1 MLNMNPFSHSKR
13 RASESALEGGP
24 MKRERSV
31 TRRALFAL
39 AGLGLV
45 GGGLSTMRAYAA
57 EAEAY
62 VSAFKV
68 REQTDGVGPFDD
80 DDEPGNDSGAN
91 NRIVRS
97 FDSVNYLLEYTTELT
112 DKSHPVTGTI
122 RLIAEFTLPMDP
134 SKARFDTQTLNWAI
148 EPKTTYVYTDGT
160 QSETWDRAKPVA
172 RQVYSAVRLLEGKG
186 ADDRVPG
193 AGQLSVG
200 ILVYAAVQGEKIDP
214 TFTLH
219 VEGDSR
225 SVSCKPEVVTVSS
238 YPRFNVRLTRYS
250 AAMSRQAYFNFD
262 DGSVNRED
270 AEGLVNGRHEAYAL
284 SLRLHNT
291 SSDKVLKGLE
301 IPVGPITFDLHMSTA
316 VKYADEAEE
325 RDMSDNPEWCP
336 LFWDY
341 KESVAGS
348 LNTKGKLGRNLAP
361 YEGTQSYPC
370 WTDFTNKG
378 GGSTACYNGGAWF
391 IEQDTVDDDVYHVT
405 VEGYQFDLEDF
416 TFPIRYP
423 GNSINVIDATPNI
436 GAFSAGYV
444 QFVAA
449 YPREVDATLN
459 YFLRAQIENF
469 HATTESTRD
478 VTWQQLTS
486 DDYSSFTVPL
496 YIPGTIDKYVEYVSV
511 PGGKTGNSPIWNA
524 GDGYGPVGADTRVAM
539 VLTYTGDKPIT
550 AWNTLL
556 KFDDK
561 LLYLPPADEFKAS
574 LSTSTVG
581 STAGDMVVFF
591 AAKPDGSG
599 WTDQTEMNQT
609 PEEGLIYFDTLEALE
624 ASGRTCVGL
633 LVEIRNCYVYGGR
646 DQAAAVTSIT
656 CYVRDDAEPGRVAVV
671 VNDLRAWHGDEM
683 PMSWGD
689 LDAVS
694 DGHYGTGEAGTE
706 HKQYIDGYLKP
717 YADIYR
723 NYAASIY
730 QNGALAGGH
739 TGGVR
744 YGDSLLIVGA
754 KNGITITVN
763 DRAGDR
769 PKTTYDLD
777 ANERTATFKVQPTL
791 KVSSSSTETPGVGLI
806 TDLNVEVTLPV
817 GLTYDDQTAN
827 LAPVEVTSNDDGTQI
842 IKWVIPNVAVGSAID
857 PITFACTIGAA
868 GTDHDVDNNEQLT
881 VESKVTSDLDQ
892 RKVSKE
898 NGNLSETTIVC
909 VKLAAISVFKQVTP
923 AHANPNE
930 PHSWT
935 LRFGNSSETDVTEV
949 GLVDTMP
956 YTGDNRGSNFHGTY
970 TVEKFTLDL
979 SSASKLVDD
988 IQNDLDAVLWVT
1000 ADTDAR
1006 TVGDDAMLSDPDAVQ
1021 RTFLGR
1027 PDSVSGG
1034 VYVWELG
1041 LSLDDIIAWG
1051 LVFDTMHGQEYL
1063 TITLDV
1069 TPEGA
1074 KSGDVY
1080 VNSFTEN
1087 AQGQAAIV
1095 HSNIV
1100 RHEVEDVS
1108 VAVRKVWDGVNGHT
1122 GTPNVTMTVIG
1133 TDGSERELMLTE
1145 DNGFAAATE
1154 RLPRYQ
1160 GDGSRITY
1168 TVEERNVPEGYEL
1181 SGIDGDD
1188 VHGFTVTNRALT
1200 EDVHLRKEPCDDTWI

>member
-1 MLNMNPFSHSKR
+1 MLNINHPHSKR
-13 RASESALEGGP
+13 RASESVPEGSP
-24 MKRERSV
+24 TKRERSV

-45 GGGLSTMRAYAA
+45 GGGLGATQALAA

-68 REQTDGVGPFDD
+68 REQTDGVGPFDA

-112 DKSHPVTGTI
+112 DRSHPVTGAI

-160 QSETWDRAKPVA
+160 QSETWDRTKPVA

-214 TFTLH
+214 TFKLH
-219 VEGDSR
+219 IEGDSR
-225 SVSCKPEVVTVSS
+225 SMSCKPEVVTVSS
-238 YPRFNVRLTRYS
+238 YPRFNVRLMRYS
-250 AAMSRQAYFNFD
+250 SSMNRQGYFNFD

-316 VKYADEAEE
+316 VKYADEADE
-325 RDMSDNPEWCP
+325 RDMSDDPEWCP
-336 LFWDY
+336 LLWDY
-341 KESVAGS
+341 KESVVGS
-348 LNTKGKLGRNLAP
+348 LNTRGKLGRNIAP
-361 YEGTQSYPC
+361 YEATQSYPC
-370 WTDFTNKG
+370 WTEFTNKG
-378 GGSTACYNGGAWF
+378 GGLSACYNGGIWS
-391 IEQDTVDDDVYHVT
+391 IEQDAVDDDVYHVT
-405 VEGYQFDLEDF
+405 IDGYQFDLEDF
-416 TFPIRYP
+416 TFPVRYQ
-423 GNSINVIDATPNI
+423 GNSANHIDATPNI

-496 YIPGTIDKYVEYVSV
+496 YVPGTINKYVDYVSV
-511 PGGKTGNSPIWNA
+511 PGGKTGNSPTWNA
-524 GDGYGPVGADTRVAM
+524 GDGYGPAGANTRVAM
-539 VLTYTGDKPIT
+539 ILTYTGDEPIT

-556 KFDDK
+556 KFDDE
-561 LLYLPPADEFKAS
+561 LLYLPPANEFKAA
-574 LSTSTVG
+574 LSTLTVG
-581 STAGDMVVFF
+581 STTGDMVAFF

-633 LVEIRNCYVYGGR
+633 LAEIRNCCVYGGR
-646 DQAAAVTSIT
+646 DQAAAVSSIT

-671 VNDLRAWHGDEM
+671 VNDLRAWRGDEM

-689 LDAVS
+689 LDAAP

-706 HKQYIDGYLKP
+706 HKQYIAGYLKP

-730 QNGALAGGH
+730 QNGTLVGGH

-763 DRAGDR
+763 DQAGDR

-777 ANERTATFKVQPTL
+777 ANERTATFKLQPTL
-791 KVSSSSTETPGVGLI
+791 KVSSSSTETPGVGLT

-817 GLTYDDQTAN
+817 GLTYDNQTAS
-827 LAPVEVTSNDDGTQI
+827 LAPVDVVPNDDGTQT

-923 AHANPNE
+923 AHANPND
-930 PHSWT
+930 PHSWM

-956 YTGDNRGSNFHGTY
+956 YTGDDRGSNFHGTY
-970 TVEKFTLDL
+970 TVEKLTLDL
-979 SSASKLVDD
+979 SSASKLVED

-1000 ADTDAR
+1000 ADADAR
-1006 TVGDDAMLSDPDAVQ
+1006 TIGDDAMLSDPDTVQ

-1041 LSLDDIIAWG
+1041 MPLDDIVAWG

-1063 TITLDV
+1063 TVKLDIK
-1069 TPEGA
+1069 PEGA

-1087 AQGQAAIV
+1087 AHGQAAIV
-1095 HSNIV
+1095 HSNVV
-1100 RHEVEDVS
+1100 RTDVESVSFSVKKVWATVNGITGTPDVS
-1108 VAVRKVWDGVNGHT
+1108 VVVV
-1122 GTPNVTMTVIG
+1122 G
-1133 TDGSERELMLTE
+1133 TDGSEQTLALNDGNNWTNSVAEL
-1145 DNGFAAATE
+1145 N
-1154 RLPRYQ
+1154 RYEA
-1160 GDGSRITY
+1160 DGTRIEY
-1168 TVEERNVPEGYEL
+1168 TVEERNVPDGYEL
-1181 SGIDGDD
+1181 GGITGSDTE
-1188 VHGFTVTNRALT
+1188 GFTVTNEALT
-1200 EDVHLRKEPCDDTWI
+1200 GFMKADKAAMHESWL